1 MESLPAVLFCG
12 EGIIFTPQRRY
23 SMENEIKVSVTND
36 GTGMKII
43 MKSTATDRQMELA
56 REFYPNAIIVKEE
69 EE

>member
-1 MESLPAVLFCG
+1 
-12 EGIIFTPQRRY
+12 
-23 SMENEIKVSVTND
+23 MENEIKVSVTND